1 MTNENTDFETW
12 FSVLQINVLDNTG
25 VDFQD
30 ESAVLGDFEAGK
42 CVYDVIDQ
50 ISAEYGDGSEDYC

>member
-1 MTNENTDFETW
+1 MVNDETDFETW

-30 ESAVLGDFEAGK
+30 ESAVRGDFEATSK
-42 CVYDVIDQ
+42 PARA
-50 ISAEYGDGSEDYC
+50 SMT